1 MTILIPAY
9 NAQWFIGY
17 AIASVLNQT
26 RDDWNIQI
34 LVDAKT
40 TDNTYQKAKQVR
52 SKTKRYRQIHI
63 NVSQE
68 PGLPNVYKE
77 LIDRAEPKDDIC
89 GFLDAD
95 DRLLPKAVEVLL
107 RNYDA
112 APDLGHVW
120 SQFQLQ
126 PSGGKGWSRPIP
138 KSMTQIEAFSRGWW
152 GSQHWRTFRKSVYVH
167 SPYELQLDMPF
178 ATDYNLAL
186 VLAATDC
193 PHRYLKEVLYL
204 YYRNKKGITYSN
216 QKKQRQCFIEM
227 HRRFQRWRSKGG
239 KCVSSSR
246 KSTG

>member
-126 PSGGKGWSRPIP
+126 PSQYLHQEQCQLQPSQQYQP
-138 KSMTQIEAFSRGWW
+138 KQLFLQPLEQFRQPVHGLC
-152 GSQHWRTFRKSVYVH
+152 QPQFWRLCQPQFRRIRE
-167 SPYELQLDMPF
+167 PRLII
-178 ATDYNLAL
+178 
-186 VLAATDC
+186 
-193 PHRYLKEVLYL
+193 R
-204 YYRNKKGITYSN
+204 
-216 QKKQRQCFIEM
+216 
-227 HRRFQRWRSKGG
+227 RRFG
-239 KCVSSSR
+239 KP
-246 KSTG
+246 